1 MAIDARLL
9 TVIKSINELGICSVV
24 DLNRAT
30 GISRPAIHRMV
41 ENLCAHGYTERV
53 NGSGTI
59 RLTSQILALSS
70 GFKPENR
77 LAEVAAPI
85 FRDLETRVRWPLTLA
100 TRQDDKMV
108 IQETTRDRNPFV
120 FDNGRI
126 GLSLPIVTTAVGCAY
141 LAFCDDDERE
151 ACVADWQTANAGDE
165 NLDEIMIAAQH
176 RIARAKEN
184 GYALRSGGQP
194 ERTTTIAVP
203 VVICSTIVG
212 ALCTTFP
219 TSAVPLADAVNS
231 LVPEL
236 QRAARSI
243 GGKFEH

>member
-1 MAIDARLL
+1 MAIDTRLL
-9 TVIKSINELGICSVV
+9 TVIKSINQLGICSVV

-59 RLTSQILALSS
+59 RLTSQILALSA

-100 TRQDDKMV
+100 TRQDDMMV

-126 GLSLPIVTTAVGCAY
+126 GLSLPIVTTAIGCAY
-141 LAFCDDDERE
+141 LAFCDEEELRLCL
-151 ACVADWQTANAGDE
+151 AAWQAVNAGQENVDE
-165 NLDEIMIAAQH
+165 MLMAAQH

-184 GYALRSGGQP
+184 GYALRSGGKP

-212 ALCTTFP
+212 ALCITFP
-219 TSAVPLADAVNS
+219 TSAVPLVDAVGS
-231 LVPEL
+231 FVPEL
-236 QRAARSI
+236 QRAARTI

>member
-59 RLTSQILALSS
+59 RLTSQILALSA
-70 GFKPENR
+70 GYKPESR
-77 LAEVAAPI
+77 LAEVATPI
-85 FRDLETRVRWPLTLA
+85 FRDIEKRVRWPLTLV
-100 TRQDDKMV
+100 TRQDDMMV
-108 IQETTRDRNPFV
+108 ILETTRDRNPFV

-126 GLSLPIVTTAVGCAY
+126 GLRLPIVTTAIGCAY
-141 LAFCDDDERE
+141 LAYCGEEERE
-151 ACVADWQTANAGDE
+151 SFLRQWESLHGDSDETA
-165 NLDEIMIAAQH
+165 AALSAARH
-176 RIARAKEN
+176 RIVQAAEN
-184 GYALRSGGQP
+184 GYALRSGGAP

-203 VVICSTIVG
+203 VLICSTVAG
-212 ALCTTFP
+212 ALCSTFP
-219 TSAVPLADAVNS
+219 TSAVPMADAVS
-231 LVPEL
+231 QYVPEL
-236 QRAARSI
+236 KLAARTI
-243 GGKFEH
+243 GAKFEH

>member
-9 TVIKSINELGICSVV
+9 TVIKSINELGVCSVV

-41 ENLCAHGYTERV
+41 ENLCVHGYTERV

-70 GFKPENR
+70 GFRPENR
-77 LAEVAAPI
+77 LAEVASPV
-85 FRDLETRVRWPLTLA
+85 FRDLETRIRWPLTLV

-126 GLSLPIVTTAVGCAY
+126 GLTLPILTTAIGCAY
-141 LAFCDDDERE
+141 LAYCDEAERE
-151 ACVADWQTANAGDE
+151 ACLEQWRAAHAGDE
-165 NLDEIMIAAQH
+165 DAEAVLTAAQH
-176 RIARAKEN
+176 RIAQAMEN
-184 GYALRSGGQP
+184 GYALRSGGKP

-203 VVICSTIVG
+203 VIICSTIVG
-212 ALCTTFP
+212 VLCSTFP
-219 TSAVPLADAVNS
+219 TSAVPVAEAINS
-231 LVPEL
+231 YVPEL
-236 QRAARSI
+236 KLAARMI
-243 GGKFEH
+243 GAKFEH